1 MQSKF
6 KLKSL
11 LFVQLTQSKSK
22 SYGFNTLVEI
32 DMWAHNWAHKTIV
45 WKPFSRHLNSKVANG
60 ELSVLFYC
68 LFFEGY
74 HKQKWF
80 IA

>member
-45 WKPFSRHLNSKVANG
+45 
-60 ELSVLFYC
+60 
-68 LFFEGY
+68 
-74 HKQKWF
+74 
-80 IA
+80 